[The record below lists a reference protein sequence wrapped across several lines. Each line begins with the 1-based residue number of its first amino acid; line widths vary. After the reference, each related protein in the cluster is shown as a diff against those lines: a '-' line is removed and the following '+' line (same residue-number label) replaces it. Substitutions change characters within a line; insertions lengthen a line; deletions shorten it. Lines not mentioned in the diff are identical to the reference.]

1 MRPPISRPQTIAQSS
16 ITIARISTR
25 SRSEFW
31 RTPSRGDRQPAHL
44 EWGKSSKPMSRIVL
58 LATAASLLATSAPAA
73 APQFDTPAKYA
84 YLVDVS
90 SGATLYE
97 KNADARMPPA
107 SMAKMMTT
115 NVAFELIDKGE
126 LPLNKIC
133 TVRPETWAKW
143 HGPAAGSTMFLS
155 PNEQVSVE
163 NLLHGIVTLSGN
175 DASVVLAECIAGTE
189 QAFAGQM
196 NSLGKRIGLT
206 NSHFGTANGWPD
218 NGVTYVSARD
228 LATLARSEIEN
239 HYSLYKKFYSQ
250 PSFTWGKTL
259 GSNQDITQQNR
270 NPILGKVPG
279 ADGLKTGHT
288 DEAGYGFTGSA
299 DQNGRRLIEVVAG
312 LPSWNARVQ
321 ESTRLIE
328 WGFNAWTAKPLFQAG
343 AKVGTARVQLGSST
357 EVPLVAPRNLA
368 VTVPAGLATG
378 ATNMKIRY
386 QGPIAAPIAKGQ
398 HVADLV
404 ITTSDTPPQ
413 IVPLVA
419 GEDVGRA
426 GFFGRI

>member
-1 MRPPISRPQTIAQSS
+1 MRRYALIAATAS
-16 ITIARISTR
+16 IA
-25 SRSEFW
+25 
-31 RTPSRGDRQPAHL
+31 
-44 EWGKSSKPMSRIVL
+44 V
-58 LATAASLLATSAPAA
+58 ATAAAAA

-84 YLVDVS
+84 VLLDLS
-90 SGATLYE
+90 SGAVLYE
-97 KNADARMPPA
+97 KNADVRMPPA
-107 SMAKMMTT
+107 SMAKMMTVD
-115 NVAFELIDKGE
+115 VAFELIDKKQ
-126 LPLNKIC
+126 LALNKMC
-133 TVRPETWAKW
+133 TVRPETWQKW

-155 PNEQVSVE
+155 TGEQVSVE

-189 QAFAGQM
+189 QAFAEQM
-196 NSLGKRIGLT
+196 NAQAKRIGLT

-239 HYSLYKKFYSQ
+239 HYALYKKFYSQ

-259 GSNQDITQQNR
+259 GSNADITQQNR
-270 NPILGKVPG
+270 NPILGHVPG

-321 ESTRLIE
+321 ESTRLIQ
-328 WGFNAWTAKPLFQAG
+328 WGFQAWAAKPLFQAG
-343 AKVGTARVQLGSST
+343 AKVGSAKVQLGSGS
-357 EVPLVAPRNLA
+357 EVTLVAPRNLA
-368 VTVPAGLATG
+368 VTVPAGLASG
-378 ATNMKIRY
+378 ATSMKIRY
-386 QGPIAAPIAKGQ
+386 QGPIAAPIAKGD
-398 HVADLV
+398 HIADLV
-404 ITTSDTPPQ
+404 ISTPDTPPQ

-419 GEDVGRA
+419 GEDVGKA
-426 GFFGRI
+426 GFFGRIWLGLKSLIGMA